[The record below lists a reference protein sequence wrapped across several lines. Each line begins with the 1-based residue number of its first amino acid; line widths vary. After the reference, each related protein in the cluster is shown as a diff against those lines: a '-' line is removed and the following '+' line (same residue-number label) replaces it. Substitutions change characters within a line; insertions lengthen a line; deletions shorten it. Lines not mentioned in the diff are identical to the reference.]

1 MPRPP
6 TLRRP
11 KRMKGAEQ
19 VITSGVIWRIT
30 MTLDGSEGMSLDV
43 MVDVVDVVDEMGEI
57 EVLVFWE

>member
-43 MVDVVDVVDEMGEI
+43 MVDVVGEKGEI
-57 EVLVFWE
+57 EVRVFWE

>member
-43 MVDVVDVVDEMGEI
+43 MVDVVGEMGEI
-57 EVLVFWE
+57 EVRVFWE

>member
-1 MPRPP
+1 
-6 TLRRP
+6 
-11 KRMKGAEQ
+11 MKGAEQ

>member
-11 KRMKGAEQ
+11 NRMKGAEQ

-43 MVDVVDVVDEMGEI
+43 MVDVVGEMGEI
-57 EVLVFWE
+57 EVRVFWE